1 MGVQFRVIV
10 PSAGLC
16 SMPTDVVVATM
27 ACNVLQGRG
36 HAAGLLVA
44 TKEVPPWC
52 QRILRAE
59 LLLNV
64 ACDVGIP
71 DEPFANPL
79 APVHGQCEV
88 HLAERAGQFIEAAVA
103 KIPAMRT
110 DALLVVSL
118 LSTLLKAIHRDR
130 RARAARWQA
139 MTGFHVN

>member
-16 SMPTDVVVATM
+16 SMPTDVVVGTM
-27 ACNVLQGRG
+27 ACQVLQGRG
-36 HAAGLLVA
+36 HAAGLVVA

-64 ACDVGIP
+64 ATDIGAP

-79 APVHGQCEV
+79 APVHGPCEV
-88 HLAERAGQFIEAAVA
+88 YLAERTGQLLETVVT
-103 KIPAMRT
+103 KIPALKT

-118 LSTLLKAIHRDR
+118 MSQLLKAIHRDR

-139 MTGFHVN
+139 MTSYHVN

>member
-10 PSAGLC
+10 PAASVC
-16 SMPTDVVVATM
+16 SMPTDVVVGTL
-27 ACNVLQGRG
+27 ACNILQGRG

-44 TKEVPPWC
+44 TREVPPWC

-64 ACDVGIP
+64 GTDIGVP

-79 APVHGQCEV
+79 APVHGPCEV
-88 HLAERAGQFIEAAVA
+88 YLAERAGQFIESAVA
-103 KIPAMRT
+103 KIPSMKT

-118 LSTLLKAIHRDR
+118 LSQLLKAIHRDR

-139 MTGFHVN
+139 MTAYHVN

>member
-1 MGVQFRVIV
+1 
-10 PSAGLC
+10 
-16 SMPTDVVVATM
+16 MPTDVVVATL

-64 ACDVGIP
+64 ACDIGAP
-71 DEPFANPL
+71 DEPFNAK
-79 APVHGQCEV
+79 APVYGDGEV
-88 HLAERAGQFIEAAVA
+88 TLAYRAGEFIESAVA
-103 KIPAMRT
+103 KVPSLKT
-110 DALLVVSL
+110 DGLLVVSL
-118 LSTLLKAIHRDR
+118 LSQLLKTIHRDR